1 MRHENDEK
9 IDTSKLTFK
18 RADGIAY
25 FILIWSLLMLV
36 LAELWNYF
44 ELKQYW
50 EQARQYI
57 GL

>member
-1 MRHENDEK
+1 MKHENDEK
-9 IDTSKLTFK
+9 KTTSHLSFTHTQ
-18 RADGIAY
+18 GIAY
-25 FILIWSLLMLV
+25 FVIFWSLLMLA
-36 LAELWNYF
+36 LAGLWDYF